1 MDFLPQTKQ
10 YMNDKISEAFGLTP
24 LENKSLVQD
33 IKKET
38 ALVKRTEVKEDSD
51 YEYVRENLKG
61 LIEKGTKAIDNLLQL
76 GVDTESLA
84 IYEIL
89 PELLKVV
96 GAQNVSLINIQEKIK
111 TVKEK
116 HTEGMNIEKAV
127 FVGSAADLLKALKE
141 GDE

>member
-111 TVKEK
+111 RTEKIKRKEK
-116 HTEGMNIEKAV
+116 KGKEKKKERNC
-127 FVGSAADLLKALKE
+127 FHLKFK
-141 GDE
+141 